1 MRPGAAGPRRGAFA
15 ALDAPRAMRGNRH
28 DLLAIIITL
37 WAGSGGQG
45 PAVS

>member
-15 ALDAPRAMRGNRH
+15 ALDAPRATRGNRL
-28 DLLAIIITL
+28 DLLAIITL